1 MPPAP
6 SSSSEPI
13 LPSAAVHR
21 TVLREEVK
29 AVLLER
35 ILSGFYQPGDRL
47 VEIRIAQELGVSQ
60 APVREALRD
69 LESVRFVESAPF
81 RGARVRG
88 VSDEELIEV
97 YPIRG
102 ALEEV
107 AAREA
112 AKRLDGDVA
121 ALEVELAQMRKAH
134 DVREQV
140 EHDVRFHQLIV
151 EAAGNHRLLE
161 LWNSLQ
167 VETRTAVT
175 ALRTGLSPA
184 DVAELHAP
192 IIEALRQRRPGAA
205 GRAMRSHFE
214 HFGRMLARVGAIP
227 AAPSEG
233 RGRQRS
239 TK

>member
-1 MPPAP
+1 MVPRPEPAAPDPPAA
-6 SSSSEPI
+6 SI
-13 LPSAAVHR
+13 HR

-29 AVLLER
+29 SVLLQR
-35 ILSGFYQPGDRL
+35 ILSGHYAPGDRL

-112 AKRLDGDVA
+112 AKRLNGDVA
-121 ALEVELAQMRKAH
+121 ALETEL
-134 DVREQV
+134 
-140 EHDVRFHQLIV
+140 
-151 EAAGNHRLLE
+151 
-161 LWNSLQ
+161 
-167 VETRTAVT
+167 
-175 ALRTGLSPA
+175 
-184 DVAELHAP
+184 
-192 IIEALRQRRPGAA
+192 
-205 GRAMRSHFE
+205 
-214 HFGRMLARVGAIP
+214 
-227 AAPSEG
+227 
-233 RGRQRS
+233 
-239 TK
+239 